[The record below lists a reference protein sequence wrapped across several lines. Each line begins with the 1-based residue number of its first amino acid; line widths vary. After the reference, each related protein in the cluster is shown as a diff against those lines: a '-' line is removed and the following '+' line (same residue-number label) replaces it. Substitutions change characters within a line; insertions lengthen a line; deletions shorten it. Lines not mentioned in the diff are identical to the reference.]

1 MNKKPDKKD
10 KKPYIFGIGL
20 AKTGTNSLIGALNQ
34 LGFTGKHMGAD
45 WRDSGPGLTEYF
57 LDAADAIDEGKEDD
71 ILAKASGCDAVA
83 DWPIPAIYKQIDK
96 QYPDSKF
103 ILTYRNPHDATLSY
117 MRMTYATWD
126 QRSKL
131 PSHRTG
137 KVHRPTYEKQLA
149 HHLRHLD
156 EVFDYFWGRE
166 DKFIVIDTSKGKS
179 NWKILCEFLGIDS
192 KPWRQRAW
200 PHHYNHLVWYGNKLK
215 MMRDSE

>member
-1 MNKKPDKKD
+1 LNKKPEKKD

-71 ILAKASGCDAVA
+71 ILAKASGCDAIA

-126 QRSKL
+126 QRS
-131 PSHRTG
+131 
-137 KVHRPTYEKQLA
+137 
-149 HHLRHLD
+149 
-156 EVFDYFWGRE
+156 
-166 DKFIVIDTSKGKS
+166 
-179 NWKILCEFLGIDS
+179 
-192 KPWRQRAW
+192 
-200 PHHYNHLVWYGNKLK
+200 
-215 MMRDSE
+215 